1 MKKIIYD
8 FGANNGDDIPYYLL
22 KSDVVVAVE
31 ANSAL
36 CQLIH
41 ERFLPQIKQG
51 RVVVENCVITSEN
64 DGVDVDFYIHKRKH
78 VLSRFPKPGL
88 KQIDNFEKVL
98 LPSKTVKRVISDHGA
113 PLYIKI
119 DVEHYDSE
127 ILRALW
133 RENILPPYIS
143 AESHSI
149 EVFSLLVS
157 MGYSGFKLVNGATV
171 SRTYSNRAIQGTHST
186 VVYSFP
192 PHAAGPFG
200 NDVDG
205 KWMAADNF
213 FHVLALEGLGWKD
226 IHASR
231 VEEVDP
237 HVRVRPRKYFMR
249 ALAGK
254 LKSMARKFFS
264 HFRIAEQLHQ
274 LTAFPPR
281 SKASADAR
289 R

>member
-22 KSDVVVAVE
+22 KADVVVAVE
-31 ANSAL
+31 ANPAL

-51 RVVVENCVITSEN
+51 RVIIENCVITSQN
-64 DGVDVDFYIHKRKH
+64 NGVDVDFYIHKKSH
-78 VLSRFPKPGL
+78 VLSQFPKPNL
-88 KQIDNFEKVL
+88 KQIDNFEKVS
-98 LPSKTVKRVISDHGA
+98 LPSKTVKRIISDHGN
-113 PLYIKI
+113 PFYIKI
-119 DVEHYDSE
+119 DIEHYDSE

-133 RENILPPYIS
+133 HENIFPPYIS

-157 MGYSGFKLVNGATV
+157 MGYSGFKLVDGATV
-171 SRTYSNRAIQGTHST
+171 SKSYSNREIKCAQGTL
-186 VVYSFP
+186 VYSFP
-192 PHAAGPFG
+192 HHAAGPFG

-205 KWMAADNF
+205 EWMTADSF
-213 FHVLALEGLGWKD
+213 FHLLALEGLGWKD

-237 HVRVRPRKYFMR
+237 HVKVRTREYFKQ
-249 ALAGK
+249 LLSYK
-254 LKSMARKFFS
+254 LKSIAHKLFS
-264 HFRIAEQLHQ
+264 QFKIV
-274 LTAFPPR
+274 
-281 SKASADAR
+281 
-289 R
+289 

>member
-22 KSDVVVAVE
+22 KSDVVVVIE
-31 ANSAL
+31 ANPAL

-41 ERFLPQIKQG
+41 ERFLSQIEKG
-51 RVVVENCVITSEN
+51 KVVVENCVITSEN
-64 DGVDVDFYIHKRKH
+64 DGVDVDFYIHKKYH
-78 VLSRFPKPGL
+78 VLSQYPKPDP
-88 KQIDNFEKVL
+88 KEIDNFEMVL

-113 PLYIKI
+113 PHYIKI
-119 DVEHYDSE
+119 DIEHYDSE

-157 MGYSGFKLVNGATV
+157 MGYSGFKLVHGGTV
-171 SRTYSNRAIQGTHST
+171 SKTYSNRAIQGTRGT
-186 VVYSFP
+186 VLYSFP
-192 PHAAGPFG
+192 DHAAGPFG

-205 KWMAADNF
+205 PWMSGDNF
-213 FHVLALEGLGWKD
+213 FHFLALDGLGWKD

-237 HVRVRPRKYFMR
+237 NAIGIRLRTVFKR
-249 ALAGK
+249 ALSGK
-254 LKSMARKFFS
+254 LKSIIRGLR
-264 HFRIAEQLHQ
+264 HYI
-274 LTAFPPR
+274 
-281 SKASADAR
+281 R
-289 R
+289 RHK